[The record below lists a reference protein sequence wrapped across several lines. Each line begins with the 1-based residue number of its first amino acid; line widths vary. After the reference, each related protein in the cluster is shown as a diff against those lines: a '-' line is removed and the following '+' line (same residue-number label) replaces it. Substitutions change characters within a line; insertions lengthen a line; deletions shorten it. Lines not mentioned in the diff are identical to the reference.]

1 MYKNKKSGIW
11 YADFLFEGR
20 RYVKTMNVTSKSAAK
35 ELEDKFKTEVRSGKY
50 AKVQQQ
56 KKQRILFSVAMQDYV
71 DKVGTLQRA
80 SKQVKSRS
88 KHLKGFFGN
97 KAITAI
103 TPDDVLDYKFKRHDE
118 VMKRAEK
125 LKKPVV
131 FTTINH
137 ELKLLRRL
145 FNWYKKHKGIKFENP
160 VEGVEFYREVPRSRI
175 LTDEE
180 EQRFFQDGEAP
191 QHVQDVVSIALATG
205 MRRNEILTLKKED
218 VHLGD
223 IGGVIVLK
231 DTKNGDERKVPLT
244 KGLTELFK
252 RIIDNSLKTS
262 PYLFAN
268 SKTGKP
274 ISDIKTSFVKSCKR
288 AGIENFHLH
297 DSRHSFC
304 TRLANEGVNPFIIMR
319 IAGHKDT
326 KTAQRYCN
334 PTDEHLMAAMAKLEK
349 KSHAFSQTAKTDNNL
364 DEAES
369 GKSQAVINS

>member
-1 MYKNKKSGIW
+1 MYKNKASGIW
-11 YADFLFEGR
+11 YADFLFEGM
-20 RYVKTMNVTSKSAAK
+20 RYVKTLNVTSKSIAK
-35 ELEDKFKTEVRSGKY
+35 TLEDKFKTEVRSGQY
-50 AKVQQQ
+50 AKTQQQ
-56 KKQRILFSVAMQDYV
+56 RRQRVPFSVAMQDYV
-71 DKVGTLQRA
+71 DKVSAMQRA
-80 SKQVKSRS
+80 SKAVKSRS

-125 LKKPVV
+125 LKKPVT

-145 FNWYKKHKGIKFENP
+145 FNWYKKQKNLEFKNP
-160 VEGVEFYREVPRSRI
+160 VAGVEFYREVPRSRTM
-175 LTDEE
+175 TDEE
-180 EQRFFQDGEAP
+180 EKRFFQDGEAP
-191 QHVQDVVSIALATG
+191 QHVQDIVHLAIATG

-218 VHLGD
+218 VQLGD

-231 DTKNGDERKVPLT
+231 DTKNGDTRKIPLT
-244 KGLTELFK
+244 NGLTQTLK
-252 RIIDNSLKTS
+252 RIIDSSLKTS

-268 SKTGKP
+268 KKTGKP
-274 ISDIKTSFVKSCKR
+274 MLDIKTSFVKSCSR
-288 AGIENFHLH
+288 AGIDNLRLH
-297 DSRHSFC
+297 DLRHTFC
-304 TRLANEGVNPFIIMR
+304 TNLANEGVNPFIVMQ

-326 KTAQRYCN
+326 KTARRYCN
-334 PTDEHLMAAMAKLEK
+334 PTDAHLMAAMAKLEK

-369 GKSQAVINS
+369 EKSQVVINS